1 MSRPT
6 GTFLRTID
14 MQTPILD
21 CKDDRSLK
29 RLRDLAR
36 TAVDAIGL
44 CRVALIPANERFG
57 AELRATGISIV
68 DRDDAPDAIVAMIDI
83 ADRRT
88 LDAVAAAL
96 AGMPCA
102 SCLVLIRQTSATTE
116 PTTLRVAVESS
127 FIAHGFSKH
136 PATTRRFG
144 YEGLGDDASELWAL
158 FEPPRALRP
167 ALEATLKGE
176 RDLHADMLRE
186 AGERSDAHVVRY
198 ELAARFVR
206 PFDAVLD
213 AACGLGYGAHVLN
226 ALAPAR
232 SISGID
238 ASATAIA
245 YATDCYGTD
254 SVRFQT
260 GYLPDALEPCAQAS
274 IDFVVSFETLEH
286 VEHPEALLDAFAR
299 VLKPGGRLFVS
310 VPNDWA
316 DESGRDPNPHHLHVY
331 DWRKLHAQLSR
342 HFIVERA
349 WRLIASG
356 CKTGPERQWTPRARL
371 LEEVAIDTAADLDAE
386 WWLALAMKS
395 PLQTDGARYVQQI
408 HGNFSGATHLVDF
421 EAHYANP
428 WLVAAMVELPWR
440 LHDKTALR
448 SLAQQ
453 VLQTSAPDS
462 ADFGAA
468 LAVQGYR
475 LLEDRAGLDDLNRWL
490 TTASNYVAN
499 TKGTNPHVLRW
510 KISLDFLRGRVL
522 EQSGANAAAR
532 QAYAAVLDADTD
544 RITPTLGTKQ
554 VEAAWRLGRL
564 AWIDMDTLAA
574 RECWTRGVRIGAER
588 LSVDWTEFVG
598 DWDAPFAAAL
608 NDASE
613 ILDGAVRCALALRAT
628 ADPDRPRSLV
638 ANGLAD
644 IERQSLRA
652 AFNRVNDELRETRRA
667 QLRDAAALTDARQT
681 VARHASRLA
690 ELQDDLARVH
700 AAHVAVE
707 ELAHAR
713 QHEID
718 ELRSRLEHTH
728 ATHLE
733 SEKLAH
739 LRYQEIE
746 GARQRLAQTQAALDE
761 AQALAIERSTVIR
774 AHAEQVQRMTARHNS
789 EIDALRAHLI
799 DPQVVEQMTTRHNAE
814 VEALRTRLVDPQVVE
829 QMTARHHAEVEALR
843 ARLIDPQ
850 VLEQLHHTLNSAQDA
865 LATLSRQHE
874 SVVHSWSWRLT
885 HPFRALANFLRIDRD
900 HR

>member
-1 MSRPT
+1 
-6 GTFLRTID
+6 
-14 MQTPILD
+14 MQTSILD

-57 AELRATGISIV
+57 TELRAAGISLVGRDEGPDAVIAMVDIV
-68 DRDDAPDAIVAMIDI
+68 DRQALDAI
-83 ADRRT
+83 
-88 LDAVAAAL
+88 AAAL
-96 AGMPCA
+96 AGIPCA
-102 SCLVLIRQTSATTE
+102 SCLVLVRQTPPTTAQ
-116 PTTLRVAVESS
+116 PTLRVAVERS

-158 FEPPRALRP
+158 FEPPRAARP
-167 ALEATLKGE
+167 ALEATLKSE

-206 PFDAVLD
+206 PFDTVLD
-213 AACGLGYGAHVLN
+213 AACGLGYGAHVLDT
-226 ALAPAR
+226 LAPTR

-245 YATDCYGTD
+245 YATECYGTD

-260 GYLPDALEPCAQAS
+260 GYLPDALAPCAQAS
-274 IDFVVSFETLEH
+274 IDFVVSLETLEH
-286 VEHPEALLDAFAR
+286 VEHPEALLEAFAR
-299 VLKPGGRLFVS
+299 VLKPGGRVFVS

-316 DESGRDPNPHHLHVY
+316 DASGRDPNPHHLHVY

-395 PLQTDGARYVQQI
+395 PLQTDEAHYVQQV
-408 HGNFSGATHLVDF
+408 HGHFSGATHLVDF

-440 LHDKTALR
+440 LHDKAALR
-448 SLAQQ
+448 SLAEQ
-453 VLQTSAPDS
+453 VMKISAPDS

-475 LLEDRAGLDDLNRWL
+475 LLEERADADALNRWL
-490 TTASNYVAN
+490 TTASSYTGNDEH
-499 TKGTNPHVLRW
+499 TNPHVLRW

-522 EQSGANAAAR
+522 ELSGANAAAR
-532 QAYAAVLDADTD
+532 LAYTSVLDADAD
-544 RITPTLGTKQ
+544 HVTPTLGTKQ

-564 AWIDMDTLAA
+564 AWIDTDTRGA

-598 DWDAPFAAAL
+598 DWNAPFAAAL
-608 NDASE
+608 NDAGE

-628 ADPDRPRSLV
+628 VDPARPRSLI

-652 AFNRVNDELRETRRA
+652 AFNRATEELLETRQA
-667 QLRDAAALTDARQT
+667 LRREASALTDAQRT
-681 VARHASRLA
+681 ATRIA

-700 AAHVAVE
+700 AAHTMVE
-707 ELAHAR
+707 GLAHAR

-718 ELRSRLEHTH
+718 GLRSRLEHTH
-728 ATHLE
+728 ATHLASQE
-733 SEKLAH
+733 LAH
-739 LRYQEIE
+739 LRHQEIE
-746 GARQRLAQTQAALDE
+746 ELRRRLTQTQAAPDE
-761 AQALAIERSTVIR
+761 AQTRGIV
-774 AHAEQVQRMTARHNS
+774 AR
-789 EIDALRAHLI
+789 
-799 DPQVVEQMTTRHNAE
+799 NAE
-814 VEALRTRLVDPQVVE
+814 VDALQARLVDPQ
-829 QMTARHHAEVEALR
+829 
-843 ARLIDPQ
+843 I
-850 VLEQLHHTLNSAQDA
+850 LEQLHHTLDNAQDA

-874 SVVHSWSWRLT
+874 TIVHSWSWRLT
-885 HPFRALANFLRIDRD
+885 LPLRKLAKFLRIDRGP
-900 HR
+900 R